1 MKMTK
6 EIETNEFVLTMYNI
20 ISVMYY
26 SYGDSIPLE
35 VSKKI
40 NELLEVLTNDLEH
53 EYFDLDIANSKLI
66 RRVEFSKENQ

>member
-26 SYGDSIPLE
+26 SYGDSAPLE

-53 EYFDLDIANSKLI
+53 EYFDLDIVNSKLI